1 MFGEDGEGMVVS
13 GPPAEEV
20 YICMYIYIY
29 VCVLNGMVVSGPPA
43 EEVYIC
49 MYIYIYVCVLNGMV
63 VSGPPVEEVPYVH
76 VYTYIFAGMHVD
88 VQYIM

>member
-1 MFGEDGEGMVVS
+1 MHIVFGEDGE
-13 GPPAEEV
+13 
-20 YICMYIYIY
+20 
-29 VCVLNGMVVSGPPA
+29 GMVVSGPPA